1 MTQQN
6 ILQGDFNPTVPTRIV
21 FGNEKIDSLRDEVKK
36 LGGKRVLV
44 LSGRTVAEK
53 TDSVRRI
60 NEGLGDLSAGVY
72 SGLIQRAPLS
82 TAIEAANM
90 AVANG
95 VDTLVGVGGSTISDA
110 ARMIAVLMAEG
121 ITTVDQLRQLGEDQD
136 MVLEPNLDGKSLPL
150 QVSIPTT
157 LSAGE
162 FNMGGGNVLDDQAGH
177 KIRVRHPKSTDRVLD
192 SVIEAPKKSKKTQSE
207 TNERNDRPDFNP
219 MSLIG
224 GPVAFEDAYH
234 FPFTITM
241 QIEDFEKRKQK
252 HTIIQSFSKNAM
264 LVKDP
269 TAEQLTVMDFNNKTA
284 VMLNPK
290 KLEGQAVSLGFLNK
304 MMGTSTNQNSNG
316 EDDISIR
323 KTGKSK
329 QILGYLAYEYEMQM
343 EKEKM
348 LVWFSTEVPF
358 NVSDY
363 MRGFQ
368 KLFSSKL
375 KTNWGENFWRKY
387 GYTLEMES
395 YDKRGK
401 LKSRMTTTDISEEER
416 IIPITNY
423 KIQKL

>member
-6 ILQGDFNPTVPTRIV
+6 ILQGDFNPTVPSRIV

-95 VDTLVGVGGSTISDA
+95 VDTLVGLGGSTISDA

-121 ITTVDQLRQLGEDQD
+121 ITTVDRLRQLGEAQD

-177 KIRVRHPKSTDRVLD
+177 KIRVRHPRLYADLIMLDPVMTEGTPDWLWLSTGVKALDHCIERLYSTGNQPAIDAPVLAAAEMLFTYLPKSRESDGDPEARLQCLVAAWMSMMGAPNFSMGLSHAIGHIIGVHYSVGHGYTSCVTQPYVMEFNRPVSAAKQALLARSAGLDTRGMSDEAAAEAAARAVDDFIMGMGMPHRLRELEIPEEDLPKIAELVLTDGGTR
-192 SVIEAPKKSKKTQSE
+192 S
-207 TNERNDRPDFNP
+207 NP
-219 MSLIG
+219 I
-224 GPVAFEDAYH
+224 Y
-234 FPFTITM
+234 IT
-241 QIEDFEKRKQK
+241 
-252 HTIIQSFSKNAM
+252 S
-264 LVKDP
+264 
-269 TAEQLTVMDFNNKTA
+269 AEQVMGVLTAAF
-284 VMLNPK
+284 
-290 KLEGQAVSLGFLNK
+290 
-304 MMGTSTNQNSNG
+304 
-316 EDDISIR
+316 
-323 KTGKSK
+323 
-329 QILGYLAYEYEMQM
+329 
-343 EKEKM
+343 
-348 LVWFSTEVPF
+348 
-358 NVSDY
+358 
-363 MRGFQ
+363 
-368 KLFSSKL
+368 
-375 KTNWGENFWRKY
+375 
-387 GYTLEMES
+387 
-395 YDKRGK
+395 
-401 LKSRMTTTDISEEER
+401 
-416 IIPITNY
+416 
-423 KIQKL
+423 

>member
-6 ILQGDFNPTVPTRIV
+6 ILQGDFNPTVPSRIV

-177 KIRVRHPKSTDRVLD
+177 KIRVRHPRLYSDLIMLDPVMTEGTPDWLWLSTGVKALDHCIERLYSTGNQPAIDAPVLAAAEMLFTYLPKSRESDGDPEARLQCLVAAWMSMMGAPNFSMGLSHAIGHIIGVHYSVGHGYTSCVTQPYVMEFNRPVSAAKQALLARSAGLDTRGMSDEAAAEAAARAVDDFIMGMGMPHRLRELEIPEEDLPKIAELVLTDGGTR
-192 SVIEAPKKSKKTQSE
+192 S
-207 TNERNDRPDFNP
+207 NP
-219 MSLIG
+219 I
-224 GPVAFEDAYH
+224 Y
-234 FPFTITM
+234 IT
-241 QIEDFEKRKQK
+241 
-252 HTIIQSFSKNAM
+252 S
-264 LVKDP
+264 
-269 TAEQLTVMDFNNKTA
+269 AEQVMGVLTAAF
-284 VMLNPK
+284 
-290 KLEGQAVSLGFLNK
+290 
-304 MMGTSTNQNSNG
+304 
-316 EDDISIR
+316 
-323 KTGKSK
+323 
-329 QILGYLAYEYEMQM
+329 
-343 EKEKM
+343 
-348 LVWFSTEVPF
+348 
-358 NVSDY
+358 
-363 MRGFQ
+363 
-368 KLFSSKL
+368 
-375 KTNWGENFWRKY
+375 
-387 GYTLEMES
+387 
-395 YDKRGK
+395 
-401 LKSRMTTTDISEEER
+401 
-416 IIPITNY
+416 
-423 KIQKL
+423 

>member
-21 FGNEKIDSLRDEVKK
+21 FGNVKIDSLRDEVKK

-95 VDTLVGVGGSTISDA
+95 VDTLVGLGGSTISDA

-177 KIRVRHPKSTDRVLD
+177 KIRVRHPRLYADLIMLDPVMTEGTPDWLWLSSGVKALDHCIERLYSTGNQPAIDAPVLAAAEMLFTYLPKSRESDGDPEARLQCLVAAWMSMMGAPNFSMGLSHAIGHIIGVHYSVGHGYTSCVTQPYVMEFNRPVSAAKQALLARSAGLDTRGMSDEAAAEAAARAVDDFIMGMGMPHRLRELEIPEEDLPKIAELVLTDGGTR
-192 SVIEAPKKSKKTQSE
+192 S
-207 TNERNDRPDFNP
+207 NP
-219 MSLIG
+219 I
-224 GPVAFEDAYH
+224 Y
-234 FPFTITM
+234 IT
-241 QIEDFEKRKQK
+241 
-252 HTIIQSFSKNAM
+252 S
-264 LVKDP
+264 
-269 TAEQLTVMDFNNKTA
+269 AEQVMGVLTAAF
-284 VMLNPK
+284 
-290 KLEGQAVSLGFLNK
+290 
-304 MMGTSTNQNSNG
+304 
-316 EDDISIR
+316 
-323 KTGKSK
+323 
-329 QILGYLAYEYEMQM
+329 
-343 EKEKM
+343 
-348 LVWFSTEVPF
+348 
-358 NVSDY
+358 
-363 MRGFQ
+363 
-368 KLFSSKL
+368 
-375 KTNWGENFWRKY
+375 
-387 GYTLEMES
+387 
-395 YDKRGK
+395 
-401 LKSRMTTTDISEEER
+401 
-416 IIPITNY
+416 
-423 KIQKL
+423 

>member
-177 KIRVRHPKSTDRVLD
+177 KIRVRHPRLYADLIILDPVMTEGTPDWLWLSTGVKALDHCIERLYSTGNQPAIDAPVLAAAEMLFTYLPKSRESDGDPEARLQCLVAAWMSMMGAPNFSMGLSHAIGHIIGVHYSVGHGYTSCVTQPYVMEFNRPVSAAKQALLARSAGLDTRGMSDEAAAEAAASAVDDFIMGMGMPHRLRELEIPEEDLPKIAELVLTDGGTR
-192 SVIEAPKKSKKTQSE
+192 S
-207 TNERNDRPDFNP
+207 NP
-219 MSLIG
+219 IS
-224 GPVAFEDAYH
+224 
-234 FPFTITM
+234 IT
-241 QIEDFEKRKQK
+241 
-252 HTIIQSFSKNAM
+252 S
-264 LVKDP
+264 
-269 TAEQLTVMDFNNKTA
+269 AEQVMEVLTAAF
-284 VMLNPK
+284 
-290 KLEGQAVSLGFLNK
+290 
-304 MMGTSTNQNSNG
+304 
-316 EDDISIR
+316 
-323 KTGKSK
+323 
-329 QILGYLAYEYEMQM
+329 
-343 EKEKM
+343 
-348 LVWFSTEVPF
+348 
-358 NVSDY
+358 
-363 MRGFQ
+363 
-368 KLFSSKL
+368 
-375 KTNWGENFWRKY
+375 
-387 GYTLEMES
+387 
-395 YDKRGK
+395 
-401 LKSRMTTTDISEEER
+401 
-416 IIPITNY
+416 
-423 KIQKL
+423 

>member
-177 KIRVRHPKSTDRVLD
+177 KIRVRHPRLYADLIILDPVMTEGTPDWLWLSTGVKALDHCIERLYSTGNQPAIDAPVLAAAEMLFTYLPKSRESDGDPEARLQCLVAAWMSMMGAPNFSMGLSHAIGHIIGVHYSVGHGYTSCVTQPYVMEFNRPVSAAKQALLARSAGLDTRGMSDEAAAEAAASAVDDFIMGMGMPHRLRELEIPEEDLPKIAELVLTDGGTR
-192 SVIEAPKKSKKTQSE
+192 S
-207 TNERNDRPDFNP
+207 NP
-219 MSLIG
+219 IS
-224 GPVAFEDAYH
+224 
-234 FPFTITM
+234 IT
-241 QIEDFEKRKQK
+241 
-252 HTIIQSFSKNAM
+252 S
-264 LVKDP
+264 
-269 TAEQLTVMDFNNKTA
+269 AEQVMKVLTAAF
-284 VMLNPK
+284 
-290 KLEGQAVSLGFLNK
+290 
-304 MMGTSTNQNSNG
+304 
-316 EDDISIR
+316 
-323 KTGKSK
+323 
-329 QILGYLAYEYEMQM
+329 
-343 EKEKM
+343 
-348 LVWFSTEVPF
+348 
-358 NVSDY
+358 
-363 MRGFQ
+363 
-368 KLFSSKL
+368 
-375 KTNWGENFWRKY
+375 
-387 GYTLEMES
+387 
-395 YDKRGK
+395 
-401 LKSRMTTTDISEEER
+401 
-416 IIPITNY
+416 
-423 KIQKL
+423 

>member
-121 ITTVDQLRQLGEDQD
+121 ITTVDRLRQLGEDQD

-177 KIRVRHPKSTDRVLD
+177 KIRVRHPRLYADLIMLDPVMTEGTPDWLWLSTGVKALDHCIERLYSTGNQPAIDAPVLAAAEMLFTYLPKSRESDVDPEARLQCLVAAWMSMMGAPNFSMGLSHAIGHIIGVHYSVGHGYTSCVTQPYVMEFNRPVSAAKQALLARSAGLDTRGMSDEAAAEAAARAVDDFIMGMGMPHRLRELEIPEEDLPKIAELVLTDGGTR
-192 SVIEAPKKSKKTQSE
+192 S
-207 TNERNDRPDFNP
+207 NP
-219 MSLIG
+219 IS
-224 GPVAFEDAYH
+224 
-234 FPFTITM
+234 IT
-241 QIEDFEKRKQK
+241 
-252 HTIIQSFSKNAM
+252 S
-264 LVKDP
+264 
-269 TAEQLTVMDFNNKTA
+269 AEQVMEVLTAAF
-284 VMLNPK
+284 
-290 KLEGQAVSLGFLNK
+290 
-304 MMGTSTNQNSNG
+304 
-316 EDDISIR
+316 
-323 KTGKSK
+323 
-329 QILGYLAYEYEMQM
+329 
-343 EKEKM
+343 
-348 LVWFSTEVPF
+348 
-358 NVSDY
+358 
-363 MRGFQ
+363 
-368 KLFSSKL
+368 
-375 KTNWGENFWRKY
+375 
-387 GYTLEMES
+387 
-395 YDKRGK
+395 
-401 LKSRMTTTDISEEER
+401 
-416 IIPITNY
+416 
-423 KIQKL
+423 

>member
-136 MVLEPNLDGKSLPL
+136 MALEPNLDGKSLPL

-177 KIRVRHPKSTDRVLD
+177 KIRVRHPRLYADLIMLDPVMTEGTPDWLWLSTGVKALDHCIERLYSTGNQPAIDAPVLAAAEMLFTYLPKSRESDGDPEARLQCLVAAWMSMMGAPNFSMGLSHAIGHIIGVHYSVGHGYTSCVTQPYVMEFNRPVSAAKQALLARSAGLDTRGMSDEAAAEAAARAVDDFIMGMGMPHRLRELEIPEEDLPKIAELVLTDGGTR
-192 SVIEAPKKSKKTQSE
+192 S
-207 TNERNDRPDFNP
+207 NP
-219 MSLIG
+219 I
-224 GPVAFEDAYH
+224 Y
-234 FPFTITM
+234 IT
-241 QIEDFEKRKQK
+241 
-252 HTIIQSFSKNAM
+252 S
-264 LVKDP
+264 
-269 TAEQLTVMDFNNKTA
+269 AEQVMGVLTAAF
-284 VMLNPK
+284 
-290 KLEGQAVSLGFLNK
+290 
-304 MMGTSTNQNSNG
+304 
-316 EDDISIR
+316 
-323 KTGKSK
+323 
-329 QILGYLAYEYEMQM
+329 
-343 EKEKM
+343 
-348 LVWFSTEVPF
+348 
-358 NVSDY
+358 
-363 MRGFQ
+363 
-368 KLFSSKL
+368 
-375 KTNWGENFWRKY
+375 
-387 GYTLEMES
+387 
-395 YDKRGK
+395 
-401 LKSRMTTTDISEEER
+401 
-416 IIPITNY
+416 
-423 KIQKL
+423 

>member
-21 FGNEKIDSLRDEVKK
+21 FGNEKIDALRDEVKK

-95 VDTLVGVGGSTISDA
+95 VDTLVGLGGSTISDA

-177 KIRVRHPKSTDRVLD
+177 KIRVRHPRLYSDLIMLDPVMTEGTPDWLWLSTGVKALDHCIERLYSTGNQPAIDAPVLAAA
-192 SVIEAPKKSKKTQSE
+192 E
-207 TNERNDRPDFNP
+207 
-219 MSLIG
+219 ML
-224 GPVAFEDAYH
+224 
-234 FPFTITM
+234 FT
-241 QIEDFEKRKQK
+241 
-252 HTIIQSFSKNAM
+252 
-264 LVKDP
+264 
-269 TAEQLTVMDFNNKTA
+269 
-284 VMLNPK
+284 
-290 KLEGQAVSLGFLNK
+290 
-304 MMGTSTNQNSNG
+304 
-316 EDDISIR
+316 
-323 KTGKSK
+323 
-329 QILGYLAYEYEMQM
+329 
-343 EKEKM
+343 
-348 LVWFSTEVPF
+348 
-358 NVSDY
+358 
-363 MRGFQ
+363 
-368 KLFSSKL
+368 
-375 KTNWGENFWRKY
+375 
-387 GYTLEMES
+387 
-395 YDKRGK
+395 
-401 LKSRMTTTDISEEER
+401 
-416 IIPITNY
+416 
-423 KIQKL
+423 

>member
-136 MVLEPNLDGKSLPL
+136 MVIEPNLDGKSLPL

-177 KIRVRHPKSTDRVLD
+177 KIRVRHPRLYADLIMLDPVMTEGTPDWLWLSTGVKALDHCIERLYSTGNQPAIDAPVLAAAEMLFTYLPKSRESDGDPEARLQCLVAAWMSMMGAPNFSMGLSHAIGHIIGVHYSLGHGYTSCVTQPYVMEFNRPVSAAKQALLARSAGLDTRGMSDEAAAEAAARAVDDFIMGMGMPHRLRELEIPEEDLPKIAELVLTDGGTR
-192 SVIEAPKKSKKTQSE
+192 S
-207 TNERNDRPDFNP
+207 NP
-219 MSLIG
+219 I
-224 GPVAFEDAYH
+224 Y
-234 FPFTITM
+234 IT
-241 QIEDFEKRKQK
+241 
-252 HTIIQSFSKNAM
+252 S
-264 LVKDP
+264 
-269 TAEQLTVMDFNNKTA
+269 AEQVMGVLTAAF
-284 VMLNPK
+284 
-290 KLEGQAVSLGFLNK
+290 
-304 MMGTSTNQNSNG
+304 
-316 EDDISIR
+316 
-323 KTGKSK
+323 
-329 QILGYLAYEYEMQM
+329 
-343 EKEKM
+343 
-348 LVWFSTEVPF
+348 
-358 NVSDY
+358 
-363 MRGFQ
+363 
-368 KLFSSKL
+368 
-375 KTNWGENFWRKY
+375 
-387 GYTLEMES
+387 
-395 YDKRGK
+395 
-401 LKSRMTTTDISEEER
+401 
-416 IIPITNY
+416 
-423 KIQKL
+423 

>member
-82 TAIEAANM
+82 TAIEAANI

-121 ITTVDQLRQLGEDQD
+121 ITTVDQLRQLGEEQD

-177 KIRVRHPKSTDRVLD
+177 KIRVRHPRLYADLIMLDPVMTEGTPDWLWLSTGVKALDHCIERLYSTGNQPAIDAPVLAAAEMLFTYLPKSRESDGDPEARLQCLVAAWMSMMGAPNFSMGLSHAIGHIIGVHYSVGHGYTSCVTQPYVMEFNRPVSAAKQALLARSAGLDTRGMSDEAAAEAAARAVDDFIMGMGMPHRLRELEIPEEDLPKIAELVLTDGGTR
-192 SVIEAPKKSKKTQSE
+192 S
-207 TNERNDRPDFNP
+207 NP
-219 MSLIG
+219 I
-224 GPVAFEDAYH
+224 Y
-234 FPFTITM
+234 IT
-241 QIEDFEKRKQK
+241 
-252 HTIIQSFSKNAM
+252 S
-264 LVKDP
+264 
-269 TAEQLTVMDFNNKTA
+269 AEQVMGVLTAAF
-284 VMLNPK
+284 
-290 KLEGQAVSLGFLNK
+290 
-304 MMGTSTNQNSNG
+304 
-316 EDDISIR
+316 
-323 KTGKSK
+323 
-329 QILGYLAYEYEMQM
+329 
-343 EKEKM
+343 
-348 LVWFSTEVPF
+348 
-358 NVSDY
+358 
-363 MRGFQ
+363 
-368 KLFSSKL
+368 
-375 KTNWGENFWRKY
+375 
-387 GYTLEMES
+387 
-395 YDKRGK
+395 
-401 LKSRMTTTDISEEER
+401 
-416 IIPITNY
+416 
-423 KIQKL
+423 

>member
-95 VDTLVGVGGSTISDA
+95 VDTLVGLGGSTISDA

-121 ITTVDQLRQLGEDQD
+121 ITTVDRLRQLGEDQD

-177 KIRVRHPKSTDRVLD
+177 KIRVRHPRLYADLIMLDPVMTEGTPDWLWLSTGVKALDHCIERLYSTGNQPAIDAPVLAAAEMLFTYLPKSRESDGDPEARLQCLVAAWMSMMGAPNFSMGLSHAIGHIIGVHYSLGHGYTSCVTQPYVMEFNRPVSAAKQALLARSAGLDTRGMSDEAAAEAAARAVDDFIMGMGMPHRLRELEIPEEDLPKIAELVLTDGGTR
-192 SVIEAPKKSKKTQSE
+192 S
-207 TNERNDRPDFNP
+207 NP
-219 MSLIG
+219 I
-224 GPVAFEDAYH
+224 Y
-234 FPFTITM
+234 IT
-241 QIEDFEKRKQK
+241 
-252 HTIIQSFSKNAM
+252 S
-264 LVKDP
+264 
-269 TAEQLTVMDFNNKTA
+269 AEQVMGVLTAAF
-284 VMLNPK
+284 
-290 KLEGQAVSLGFLNK
+290 
-304 MMGTSTNQNSNG
+304 
-316 EDDISIR
+316 
-323 KTGKSK
+323 
-329 QILGYLAYEYEMQM
+329 
-343 EKEKM
+343 
-348 LVWFSTEVPF
+348 
-358 NVSDY
+358 
-363 MRGFQ
+363 
-368 KLFSSKL
+368 
-375 KTNWGENFWRKY
+375 
-387 GYTLEMES
+387 
-395 YDKRGK
+395 
-401 LKSRMTTTDISEEER
+401 
-416 IIPITNY
+416 
-423 KIQKL
+423 

>member
-6 ILQGDFNPTVPTRIV
+6 ILQGYFNPTVPTRIV

-95 VDTLVGVGGSTISDA
+95 VDTLVGLGGSTISDA

-136 MVLEPNLDGKSLPL
+136 MVLEPNLDRKSLPL

-177 KIRVRHPKSTDRVLD
+177 KIRVRHPRLYADLIMLDPVMTEGTPDWLWLSTGVKALDHCIERLYSTGNQPAIDAPVLAAAEMLFTYLPKSRESDGDPEARLQCLVAAWMSMMGAPNFSMGLSHAIGHIIGVHYSVGHGYTSCVTQPYVMEFNRPVSAAKQALLARSAGLDTRGMSDEAAAEAAARAVDDFIMGMGMPHRLRELEIPEEDLPKIAELVLTDGGTR
-192 SVIEAPKKSKKTQSE
+192 S
-207 TNERNDRPDFNP
+207 NP
-219 MSLIG
+219 I
-224 GPVAFEDAYH
+224 Y
-234 FPFTITM
+234 IT
-241 QIEDFEKRKQK
+241 
-252 HTIIQSFSKNAM
+252 S
-264 LVKDP
+264 
-269 TAEQLTVMDFNNKTA
+269 AEQVMGVLTAAF
-284 VMLNPK
+284 
-290 KLEGQAVSLGFLNK
+290 
-304 MMGTSTNQNSNG
+304 
-316 EDDISIR
+316 
-323 KTGKSK
+323 
-329 QILGYLAYEYEMQM
+329 
-343 EKEKM
+343 
-348 LVWFSTEVPF
+348 
-358 NVSDY
+358 
-363 MRGFQ
+363 
-368 KLFSSKL
+368 
-375 KTNWGENFWRKY
+375 
-387 GYTLEMES
+387 
-395 YDKRGK
+395 
-401 LKSRMTTTDISEEER
+401 
-416 IIPITNY
+416 
-423 KIQKL
+423 

>member
-136 MVLEPNLDGKSLPL
+136 MALEPNLDGKSLPL

-177 KIRVRHPKSTDRVLD
+177 KIRVRHPRLYADLIMLDPVMTEGTPDWLWLSTGVKALDHCIERLYSTGNQPAIDAPVLAAAEMLFTYLPKSRESDGDPEARLQCLVAAWMSMMGAPNFSMGLSHAIGHIIGVHYSVGHGYTSCVTQPYVMEFNRPVSAAKQALLARSAGLDTRGMSDEAAAEAAARAVDDFIMGMGMPHRLRELEIPEEDLPKIAELVLTDGGTR
-192 SVIEAPKKSKKTQSE
+192 S
-207 TNERNDRPDFNP
+207 NP
-219 MSLIG
+219 IS
-224 GPVAFEDAYH
+224 
-234 FPFTITM
+234 IT
-241 QIEDFEKRKQK
+241 
-252 HTIIQSFSKNAM
+252 S
-264 LVKDP
+264 
-269 TAEQLTVMDFNNKTA
+269 AEQVMEVLTAAF
-284 VMLNPK
+284 
-290 KLEGQAVSLGFLNK
+290 
-304 MMGTSTNQNSNG
+304 
-316 EDDISIR
+316 
-323 KTGKSK
+323 
-329 QILGYLAYEYEMQM
+329 
-343 EKEKM
+343 
-348 LVWFSTEVPF
+348 
-358 NVSDY
+358 
-363 MRGFQ
+363 
-368 KLFSSKL
+368 
-375 KTNWGENFWRKY
+375 
-387 GYTLEMES
+387 
-395 YDKRGK
+395 
-401 LKSRMTTTDISEEER
+401 
-416 IIPITNY
+416 
-423 KIQKL
+423 

>member
-6 ILQGDFNPTVPTRIV
+6 ILQGDFNPTVPSRIV

-95 VDTLVGVGGSTISDA
+95 VDTLVGLGGSTISDA

-121 ITTVDQLRQLGEDQD
+121 ITTVDQLRQLGEEQD

-177 KIRVRHPKSTDRVLD
+177 KIRVRHPRLYADLIMLDPVMTEGTPDWLWLSTGVKALDHCIERLYSTGNQPAIDAPVLAAAEMLFTYLPKSRESDVDPEARLQCLVAAWMSMMGAPNFSMGLSHAIGHIIGVHYSVGHGYTSCVTQPYVMEFNRPVSAAKQALLARSAGLDTRGMSDEAAAEAAARAVDDFIMGMGMPHRLRELEIPEEDLPKIAELVLTDGGTR
-192 SVIEAPKKSKKTQSE
+192 S
-207 TNERNDRPDFNP
+207 NP
-219 MSLIG
+219 I
-224 GPVAFEDAYH
+224 Y
-234 FPFTITM
+234 IT
-241 QIEDFEKRKQK
+241 
-252 HTIIQSFSKNAM
+252 S
-264 LVKDP
+264 
-269 TAEQLTVMDFNNKTA
+269 AEQVIGVLTAAF
-284 VMLNPK
+284 
-290 KLEGQAVSLGFLNK
+290 
-304 MMGTSTNQNSNG
+304 
-316 EDDISIR
+316 
-323 KTGKSK
+323 
-329 QILGYLAYEYEMQM
+329 
-343 EKEKM
+343 
-348 LVWFSTEVPF
+348 
-358 NVSDY
+358 
-363 MRGFQ
+363 
-368 KLFSSKL
+368 
-375 KTNWGENFWRKY
+375 
-387 GYTLEMES
+387 
-395 YDKRGK
+395 
-401 LKSRMTTTDISEEER
+401 
-416 IIPITNY
+416 
-423 KIQKL
+423 